1 MKRQT
6 DLTQFF
12 TSSTKIRSSAKEFG
26 VKQESGSEPRDLPSS
41 RRVQEGSLAKPVAVP
56 QFGKAEE
63 EKSKVKRRNVCI
75 EDESEENGSESE
87 FSFKQEEEVK
97 TRRPASQTRKGKDNK
112 DRIRMKSGSWDLPLF
127 LRPENIRDIN
137 KRRPDDPEYDSTS
150 VFVPED
156 ILNKMTAAARQ
167 YWKIKQHHRDK
178 VVLQKLGTFYEIF
191 NEDAILCH
199 KLLDLNWTGP
209 LHVGF
214 PEWCVEKYASM
225 LVNYGYRVIVAE
237 QMETPKEMMKRLK
250 QSKGQKKEKTIQ
262 REVCRVFTK
271 GLFID
276 HNPQNYEAKY
286 VLSVYTDHTRTVG
299 IVILDAAALNIK
311 IGQFDDDGFW

>member
-12 TSSTKIRSSAKEFG
+12 TSSTKIRSSTKEFG
-26 VKQESGSEPRDLPSS
+26 VKQEPEREPRDLPRS
-41 RRVQEGSLAKPVAVP
+41 RRVQERSMAKPVAVP
-56 QFGKAEE
+56 QFGRAEE
-63 EKSKVKRRNVCI
+63 EKSKVRRRNVCI
-75 EDESEENGSESE
+75 EDESEDESE
-87 FSFKQEEEVK
+87 FSFKQEEEEVK
-97 TRRPASQTRKGKDNK
+97 SRRSASQPKKEKDK
-112 DRIRMKSGSWDLPLF
+112 IKVKSGSWDLPLF

-150 VFVPED
+150 VFVPEE
-156 ILNKMTAAARQ
+156 ILSKMTPTARQ
-167 YWKIKQHHRDK
+167 YWKIKRHHRDK
-178 VVLQKLGTFYEIF
+178 VVLHKLGTFYEIF

-214 PEWCVEKYASM
+214 PERCIEKYASM
-225 LVNYGYRVIVAE
+225 LVNHGYRVIVAE
-237 QMETPKEMMKRLK
+237 QMETPKEMMRRLK
-250 QSKGQKKEKTIQ
+250 QVKGQKKEKTIN